1 MVNKLLE
8 ELYGEYVALL
18 RQLNKKQGKLIE
30 RLSEELKAAKDN
42 EEYFSRLFRESQSL
56 LEKTRT
62 DMAAQNKVIQKL
74 AQEKL
79 ALKAQEKPALKAQI
93 TEEAT
98 ARLAAIK
105 KEMAEQNQVI
115 QGLAREKFERNRENE
130 GFVVRHDA
138 IFGAEVKDVQ

>member
-30 RLSEELKAAKDN
+30 RLSEELKVKEDSI
-42 EEYFSRLFRESQSL
+42 SRLSQTCQDL
-56 LEKTRT
+56 GGILDKYKDRFVKQDEQIIGLEKQVT
-62 DMAAQNKVIQKL
+62 
-74 AQEKL
+74 
-79 ALKAQEKPALKAQI
+79 ALKAQI
-93 TEEAT
+93 TEEST

-115 QGLAREKFERNRENE
+115 QELAQEKLERGKEIAKLKSERDTEQRERGER
-130 GFVVRHDA
+130 
-138 IFGAEVKDVQ
+138 Q

>member
-18 RQLNKKQGKLIE
+18 RQINKKQGKLIE

-62 DMAAQNKVIQKL
+62 DMAAQNKVIQEL
-74 AQEKL
+74 
-79 ALKAQEKPALKAQI
+79 AQEKPALKAQI
-93 TEEAT
+93 TEEST

-105 KEMAEQNQVI
+105 AEMAEQNQVI